1 MRSAGLE
8 RPAWGRGR
16 RAFLGGAAAAL
27 ALAPFGRLWARAS
40 ECRSLDL
47 VHAHTGESLSCEY
60 FRAGGYHL
68 PTLDKVNHFLRDFRT
83 GDVHPIDPR
92 LLDILYAV
100 RCTSGCDAPFQVVS
114 GYRSPH
120 TNALLRRFSRGVAEH
135 SLHMEGRAID
145 VRVDGF
151 PTGQLHTIGLS
162 LRRGGVG
169 YYPASDFVHLDTGRV
184 RFW

>member
-1 MRSAGLE
+1 MRTAEIEHPPGARS
-8 RPAWGRGR
+8 R

-27 ALAPFGRLWARAS
+27 ALAPLGRLWARAA

-60 FRAGGYHL
+60 FRSGRYDA
-68 PTLDKVNHFLRDFRT
+68 PTLARVNHFLRDFRT
-83 GDVHPIDPR
+83 GDMHPIDPP

-100 RCTSGCDAPFQVVS
+100 RCASGGDGPFQVVS

-145 VRVDGF
+145 VRLMDF
-151 PTGQLHTIGLS
+151 PTRELHTIGLT

-169 YYPASDFVHLDTGRV
+169 YYPAADFVHLDTGRV